1 MIEPIV
7 ELILEMVPKASTEF
21 TGNNDAMELTQQ
33 SYQEGITALMQELV
47 QEYAF
52 QVSRVESQLSRI
64 RQMMLSG
71 KRQMIMMMQKLVN
84 SLDRNDRQVRMYCGM
99 IHSRGRQYLRIYK
112 ELVREVSD
120 CSEYS

>member
-1 MIEPIV
+1 
-7 ELILEMVPKASTEF
+7 MVPKASTEF
-21 TGNNDAMELTQQ
+21 TDNNDAMELTQQ

-71 KRQMIMMMQKLVN
+71 K
-84 SLDRNDRQVRMYCGM
+84 C
-99 IHSRGRQYLRIYK
+99 
-112 ELVREVSD
+112 
-120 CSEYS
+120 